1 MRGFYAGYMG
11 DALPVVNLG
20 TGRTAISIA
29 ASGAHSCA
37 LLDNGKVKC
46 WGVNWGGQLG
56 LGDTATRGDEP
67 GEMGDALLTV
77 DVGLHSVISVR
88 TGAAQTSAI
97 LEAGHLKCWGNN
109 ADAQLGLGDTTTRGI
124 TPGQKGDT

>member
-1 MRGFYAGYMG
+1 MGY
-11 DALPVVNLG
+11 ALPVVNLG

-29 ASGAHSCA
+29 ARGAHSCA

-56 LGDTATRGDEP
+56 LGDTDTRGDEP

-77 DVGLHSVISVR
+77 DVGLHSVIFVC
-88 TGAAQTSAI
+88 TGAAHPCAI
-97 LEAGHLKCWGNN
+97 LVAGQLTCWVIN
-109 ADAQLGLGDTTTRGI
+109 ADAQLGLGDNTTRG
-124 TPGQKGDT
+124 